1 MPLALKSAV
10 LAGAAALLASAAPTF
25 ANTWVPDPTHTEVVV
40 SWGHIG
46 FSTQSLEFLAFEG
59 ALEVDLENVEAASA
73 NFTVKTESVHTGVEV
88 FDTELLGETWF
99 NVEAFPDARF
109 VSTSVQQTGD
119 NTVRV
124 TGDLTIKDNTNE
136 IVWDVTVNKIGE
148 NPVGQFF
155 DYYKG
160 TWMGVTATTEVPRS
174 EFGLGAFEGIGTE
187 MVTITINTEM
197 KQQ

>member
-1 MPLALKSAV
+1 MPHPLMSTAFG
-10 LAGAAALLASAAPTF
+10 GAAALMLAATPAT
-25 ANTWVPDPTHTEVVV
+25 ANTWVPDPAHTEVVV

-46 FSTQSLEFLAFEG
+46 FSTQSLEFLAMGG
-59 ALEVDLENVEAASA
+59 ALEVELDNIEAARA
-73 NFTVKTESVHTGVEV
+73 DFTVSTESVHSGVDM
-88 FDTELLGETWF
+88 FDAELVGETWF
-99 NVEAFPDARF
+99 NSAAFPEARF
-109 VSTSVQQTGD
+109 VSTSVEQMGE

-124 TGDLTIKDNTNE
+124 TGELTIKEFTNE

-155 DYYKG
+155 DFYKG
-160 TWMGVTATTEVPRS
+160 TWMGVTATAEVPRS
-174 EFGLGAFEGIGTE
+174 AFGLGAFEGIGTE

>member
-1 MPLALKSAV
+1 MTYLLKPAGIGGTTAILLSAV
-10 LAGAAALLASAAPTF
+10 PALANS
-25 ANTWVPDPTHTEVVV
+25 WVPDPDHTEVVV

-46 FSTQSLEFLAFEG
+46 FSTQSLEFLAFDG
-59 ALEVDLENVEAASA
+59 ILDVDLENVEAASA
-73 NFTVKTESVHTGVEV
+73 DFTVKTESVHSGAKV
-88 FDTELLGETWF
+88 FDAELVGETWF
-99 NVEAFPDARF
+99 NSAVFPDARF
-109 VSTSVQQTGD
+109 ISTSIERTAE

-124 TGDLTIKDNTNE
+124 TGDLTIKEFTNE

-148 NPVGQFF
+148 NPVGQFL

>member
-1 MPLALKSAV
+1 MPNNLQTTV
-10 LAGAAALLASAAPTF
+10 LAASASLTLATGAALAD
-25 ANTWVPDPTHTEVVV
+25 TWEPDPDHTEVVV
-40 SWGHIG
+40 SWGHMG
-46 FSTQSLEFLAFEG
+46 FSTQSMEFLAFAG

-73 NFTVKTESVHTGVEV
+73 DFTVKTESVHSGAKV

-99 NVEAFPDARF
+99 NVAAFPEARF
-109 VSTSVQQTGD
+109 VSTSVEQTGE
-119 NTVRV
+119 NTVRA
-124 TGDLTIKDNTNE
+124 TGDLTIKEFTNE

-148 NPVGQFF
+148 NPVGQFL

-160 TWMGVTATTEVPRS
+160 IWMGGTATAKVPRS